1 MFRGTIFSTLLTVA
15 AINMT
20 FQPTHADDPI
30 VGTRK
35 VAHRTVKIV
44 ARCL

>member
-1 MFRGTIFSTLLTVA
+1 MFHRTIFSTLLTVA

-20 FQPTHADDPI
+20 FQPTYADDPI

-35 VAHRTVKIV
+35 VAHRTVKTV
-44 ARCL
+44 GRRL